1 MNKPHPHAALMADFA
16 NDAALMETPW
26 ENWEYFDPGGGW
38 TSCPRPPAWCPTIRY
53 RRKPRTIRAEEHL
66 DLILTFCR
74 SQLVLIGSLN
84 SSASRAGWR
93 ATIAAIEQYNRFCGL
108 LDFDTMQPLADAILA
123 AYPLELLQPTT

>member
-1 MNKPHPHAALMADFA
+1 M
-16 NDAALMETPW
+16 T
-26 ENWEYFDPGGGW
+26 
-38 TSCPRPPAWCPTIRY
+38 T
-53 RRKPRTIRAEEHL
+53 EEHL

-74 SQLVLIGSLN
+74 SRLALAEKRTPGPWRHMSGSAARGIRSPN
-84 SSASRAGWR
+84 YIVVPCSVFDAEDAAFIASCAGAAEAGWR